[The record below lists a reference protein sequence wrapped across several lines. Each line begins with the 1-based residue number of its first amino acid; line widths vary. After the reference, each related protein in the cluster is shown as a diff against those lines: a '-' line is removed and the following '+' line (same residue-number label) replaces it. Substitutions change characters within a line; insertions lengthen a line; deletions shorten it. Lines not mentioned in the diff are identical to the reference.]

1 MLTLDD
7 IQQRLVHHRAELRTR
22 FGVRRLAIFGSYV
35 RGEQTAVSDIDILAE
50 LERPTG
56 WEIVDLHAYLED
68 LLGLKVHLTTLGA
81 LRRKPW
87 LWQAIQEE
95 LVYV

>member
-1 MLTLDD
+1 MKTLHEV
-7 IQQRLVHHRAELRTR
+7 QRRLAQHREELRAR
-22 FGVRRLAIFGSYV
+22 FGVRRIAIFGSYV
-35 RGEQTAVSDIDILAE
+35 RGEQTAESDIDLLAE

-56 WEIVDLHAYLED
+56 WEIVDLHAYLEA
-68 LLGLKVHLTTLGA
+68 LLGVKVHLTTMGA

-95 LVYV
+95 LVDV

>member
-1 MLTLDD
+1 MKTLPEV
-7 IQQRLVHHRAELRTR
+7 QRRLAQHRAELRTR
-22 FGVRRLAIFGSYV
+22 FGVRRIAIFGSYV
-35 RGEQTAVSDIDILAE
+35 RGEQTAESDIDILAE

-56 WEIVDLHAYLED
+56 WEIVDLHTYLEE
-68 LLGLKVHLTTLGA
+68 LLGMKVDLTTMGA